1 MDTYSLK
8 VYAPSLSD
16 KSKAETIYNDINGLN
31 PQHNQVVIDFED
43 LVAMTTICA
52 RLIFGRLYKELG
64 ARLFA
69 DNIKFKNINDT
80 IRIVIKW
87 GILKEL
93 EQSDELMNNNNQ

>member
-8 VYAPSLSD
+8 SYAPSLSD
-16 KSKAETIYNDINGLN
+16 KSKAEAIYSDIKELA
-31 PQHNQVVIDFED
+31 PQQNQIIIDFED
-43 LVAMTTICA
+43 MIAMTTICA

-64 ARLFA
+64 AQLFT

-93 EQSDELMNNNNQ
+93 EQDGGSLFNDD